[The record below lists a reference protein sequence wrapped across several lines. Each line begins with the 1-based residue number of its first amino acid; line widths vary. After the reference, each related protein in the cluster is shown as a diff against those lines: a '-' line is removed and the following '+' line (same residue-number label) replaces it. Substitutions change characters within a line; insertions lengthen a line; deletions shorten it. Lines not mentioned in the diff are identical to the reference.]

1 MFGTRTQFG
10 SRALVRAS
18 LENAR
23 QVCQVQLLIENHNQ
37 IQRFLV
43 HAFNLTFAYLVR
55 ASLGNARQLCQVHS
69 LIEN

>member
-23 QVCQVQLLIENHNQ
+23 QVCQVQLLIENQNQ

-43 HAFNLTFAYLVR
+43 HVFNLAR
-55 ASLGNARQLCQVHS
+55 AP
-69 LIEN
+69 